1 LDGPKQKQR
10 HQDFRV
16 GLLHTTYRLIQVP
29 LCSFSCILKRS
40 YQRLICEFLTRNYAR
55 RLLELVPKDKGRD
68 GVSKKLIVDGANGI
82 GGVKLQQIKTD
93 I

>member
-1 LDGPKQKQR
+1 
-10 HQDFRV
+10 
-16 GLLHTTYRLIQVP
+16 
-29 LCSFSCILKRS
+29 
-40 YQRLICEFLTRNYAR
+40 
-55 RLLELVPKDKGRD
+55 LLELVPKDKGRD